1 MRLYKVIILM
11 NLALAIGFLAGWL
24 WWSSEVDR
32 LRREV
37 AAAEAASTGRQE
49 SERHTVVGIVRGFSP
64 ETQRLY
70 LTHAGIPG
78 LLPATT
84 TGFPVEDPRLPRA
97 LLPGERVQFT
107 VQPKGSELTVVAV
120 HKEAGS

>member
-24 WWSSEVDR
+24 WWSSEVHR
-32 LRREV
+32 LRLEV
-37 AAAEAASTGRQE
+37 AAAQAAGTGRQE
-49 SERHTVVGIVRGFSP
+49 SEQHTAVGIVRGFSP

-78 LLPATT
+78 LLPVTT
-84 TGFPVEDPRLPRA
+84 TGFPVENPGLP
-97 LLPGERVQFT
+97 LGFLPGERVRFT
-107 VQPKGSELTVVAV
+107 VQAKGGQLTVVAV
-120 HKEAGS
+120 RRDAGS